1 MAKTKIFA
9 DKNLKIGDIDP
20 NIYGSFLE
28 HLGRAVYEGVY
39 EPGHPTADQDGFRG
53 DVLALVRELG
63 VPLVRYPGGN
73 FVSGYDW
80 KDGVGPK
87 AERRVRPDL
96 AWASVEPNEFGTDEF
111 MKWCKKAGIQPMLA
125 FNMGTGTPKDALEFF
140 EYCNYPS
147 GTYFSDWRRKNG
159 AGAPYGVKYWCIGN
173 EMDGEWQI
181 CNLTADDYGKKAGQ
195 TMRMIR
201 KIDAK
206 RAGEEGAVKL
216 VVCGSS
222 SVEIPTYPE
231 WDRIVL
237 EHTYDEADFISM
249 HRYYEYMPSR
259 KNPLEDFLG
268 SADDMAAFIETIR
281 ATIRYVR
288 AKKRSKHDVYIS
300 FDEWNVW
307 SQHAKRTAPNWVR
320 APHLIEDQYTM
331 RDLLVFGG
339 MLNTLLN
346 HADIVK
352 VACLAQLV
360 NVIAPILTQKGG
372 AAIRQTIF
380 YPFRYASENG
390 RGEAIRSIS
399 TSDTFDSAYGRARL
413 INEAV
418 THDAANKEVCVFLV
432 NYGQSA
438 ADIELELRSFGAL
451 SCKEF
456 VSIENNDLDIKNTFA
471 SPDAVVPEQRE
482 PVPVKDGCRVAVRV
496 APMSW
501 NYLKFTY

>member
-1 MAKTKIFA
+1 MATRIFA
-9 DKNLKIGDIDP
+9 DKNMKIGGISP
-20 NIYGSFLE
+20 ELYGSFLE

-39 EPGHPTADQDGFRG
+39 EPGHPTADKDGFRG

-80 KDGVGPK
+80 KDGIGK
-87 AERRVRPDL
+87 KSERKVRPDL

-125 FNMGTGTPKDALEFF
+125 FNMGTGTPKDALELF

-147 GTYFSDWRRKNG
+147 GTYYSDLRRKNG
-159 AGAPYGVKYWCIGN
+159 AGSPYGVKYWCIGN

-201 KIDAK
+201 KADAK

-231 WDRIVL
+231 WDRVVL
-237 EHTYDEADFISM
+237 EHTYEDADFISM
-249 HRYYEYMPSR
+249 HRYYEYMPSG

-268 SADDMAAFIETIR
+268 SADDMAEFIETIR

-288 AKKRSKHDVYIS
+288 AKKRSRHNVFIS

-307 SQHAKRTAPNWVR
+307 SQHAKRTAPDWVK
-320 APHLIEDQYTM
+320 APHLIEDNYTV
-331 RDLLVFGG
+331 RDLLVFAG

-346 HADIVK
+346 HADVVK

-360 NVIAPILTQKGG
+360 NVIAPILTEKGG

-380 YPFRYASENG
+380 YPFSYASAHG
-390 RGEAIRSIS
+390 RGEAIRTIS
-399 TSDTFDSAYGRARL
+399 SSEKFDSRYGSARL

-418 THDAANKEVCVFLV
+418 THDAAKREVCVFLV

-438 ADIELELRSFGAL
+438 EETELELRSFGEL
-451 SCKEF
+451 SCREF
-456 VSIENNDLDIKNTFA
+456 VCIESNDLDLRNTFSA
-471 SPDAVVPEQRE
+471 PDAVKPEHRE
-482 PVPVKDGCRVAVRV
+482 PVSVKDGCRACVRV
-496 APMSW
+496 SPMSW
-501 NYLKFTY
+501 NFLRFTY

>member
-111 MKWCKKAGIQPMLA
+111 IKWCKKAGIQPMLA

-159 AGAPYGVKYWCIGN
+159 AEAPYGVKYWCIGN

-418 THDAANKEVCVFLV
+418 THDAAKKEVCVFLV

-438 ADIELELRSFGAL
+438 ADIDLELRSFGAL

-501 NYLKFTY
+501 NFLKFTY

>member
-111 MKWCKKAGIQPMLA
+111 IKWCKKAGIQPMLA

-159 AGAPYGVKYWCIGN
+159 AEAPYGVKYWCIGN

-438 ADIELELRSFGAL
+438 ADIDLELRSFGAL

-482 PVPVKDGCRVAVRV
+482 PVPVKDGCRAAVRV

-501 NYLKFTY
+501 NFLKFTY

>member
-20 NIYGSFLE
+20 NVYGSFLE

-96 AWASVEPNEFGTDEF
+96 AWTSVEPNEFGTDEF
-111 MKWCKKAGIQPMLA
+111 IKWCKKAGIQPMLA

-159 AGAPYGVKYWCIGN
+159 AEAPYGVKYWCIGN

-438 ADIELELRSFGAL
+438 ADIDLELRSFGAL

-482 PVPVKDGCRVAVRV
+482 PVPVKDGCRAAVRV

-501 NYLKFTY
+501 NFLKFTY

>member
-1 MAKTKIFA
+1 
-9 DKNLKIGDIDP
+9 
-20 NIYGSFLE
+20 
-28 HLGRAVYEGVY
+28 
-39 EPGHPTADQDGFRG
+39 
-53 DVLALVRELG
+53 
-63 VPLVRYPGGN
+63 
-73 FVSGYDW
+73 
-80 KDGVGPK
+80 
-87 AERRVRPDL
+87 
-96 AWASVEPNEFGTDEF
+96 
-111 MKWCKKAGIQPMLA
+111 MLA

-159 AGAPYGVKYWCIGN
+159 AEAPYGVKYWCIGN

-438 ADIELELRSFGAL
+438 ADIDLELRSFGAL

-501 NYLKFTY
+501 NFLKFTY

>member
-111 MKWCKKAGIQPMLA
+111 IKWCKKAGIQPMLA

-159 AGAPYGVKYWCIGN
+159 AEAPYCVKYWCIGN

-438 ADIELELRSFGAL
+438 ADIDLELRSFGAL

-482 PVPVKDGCRVAVRV
+482 PVPVKDGCRAAVRV

-501 NYLKFTY
+501 NFLKFTY

>member
-111 MKWCKKAGIQPMLA
+111 IKWCKKAGIQPMLA

-159 AGAPYGVKYWCIGN
+159 AEAPYGVKYWCIGN

-438 ADIELELRSFGAL
+438 ADIDLELRSFGAL
-451 SCKEF
+451 SCKEV

-501 NYLKFTY
+501 NFLKFTY

>member
-20 NIYGSFLE
+20 NVYGSFLE

-73 FVSGYDW
+73 FVSGYAW

-96 AWASVEPNEFGTDEF
+96 AWTSVEPNEFGTDEF
-111 MKWCKKAGIQPMLA
+111 IKWCKKAGIQPMLA

-159 AGAPYGVKYWCIGN
+159 AEAPYGVKYWCIGN

-438 ADIELELRSFGAL
+438 ADIDLELRSFGAL

-482 PVPVKDGCRVAVRV
+482 PVPVKDGCRAAVRV

-501 NYLKFTY
+501 NFLKFTY

>member
-111 MKWCKKAGIQPMLA
+111 IKWCKKAGIQPMLA

-159 AGAPYGVKYWCIGN
+159 AEAPYCVKYWCIGN

-482 PVPVKDGCRVAVRV
+482 PVPVKDGCRAAVRV

-501 NYLKFTY
+501 NFLKFTY

>member
-111 MKWCKKAGIQPMLA
+111 IKWCKKAGIQPMLA

-159 AGAPYGVKYWCIGN
+159 AEAPYCVKYWCIGN

-418 THDAANKEVCVFLV
+418 THDAAKKEVCVFLV

-482 PVPVKDGCRVAVRV
+482 PVPVKDGCRAAVRV

-501 NYLKFTY
+501 NFLKFTY

>member
-111 MKWCKKAGIQPMLA
+111 IKWCKKAGIQPMLA

-159 AGAPYGVKYWCIGN
+159 AEAPYGVKYWCIGN

-438 ADIELELRSFGAL
+438 ADIDLELRSFGAL

-501 NYLKFTY
+501 NFLKFTY